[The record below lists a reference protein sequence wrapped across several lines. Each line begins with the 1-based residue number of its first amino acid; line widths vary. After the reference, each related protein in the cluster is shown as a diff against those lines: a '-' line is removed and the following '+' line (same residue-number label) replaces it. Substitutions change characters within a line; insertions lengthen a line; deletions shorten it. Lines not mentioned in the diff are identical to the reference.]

1 MGVPVSGVAWVTGG
15 AEGIGWAIAQRLAND
30 YSHVMITDIQAE
42 VAKER
47 AAQLGHGHL
56 GAGADVTNEAEL
68 RSVADLLVNS
78 FGRID
83 VLVNNAGIA
92 DQGGATLEQT
102 GEAFEHILQVNLI
115 GTFLASKVVGEF
127 MLANGEGAIVN
138 LSSIAA
144 LGGIPTRN
152 AYGAAKAGILSM
164 TRSMACEWGRQGVRV
179 NALAPGYV
187 QTSLVEKLSARGAVD
202 IKSLEARTPLG
213 RLAQPQEIAEAAAF
227 LASSRSSFMTGSVMV
242 VDGGWSALG
251 APESCL

>member
-1 MGVPVSGVAWVTGG
+1 MKGVAWVTGG
-15 AEGIGWAIAQRLAND
+15 AQGIGWAIAQRLAND
-30 YSHVMITDIQAE
+30 YSHVMITDLQAK

-47 AAQLGHGHL
+47 ASQLGHRHL

-68 RSVADLLVNS
+68 RAVAELLMTL

-83 VLVNNAGIA
+83 VLVNNAGVA
-92 DQGGATLEQT
+92 DQGGTTIEQS
-102 GEAFEHILQVNLI
+102 GEAFERILQVNLK
-115 GTFLASKVVGEF
+115 GTFLASKVVGES
-127 MLANGEGAIVN
+127 MLARRQGAVVN

-164 TRSMACEWGRQGVRV
+164 TRSMACEWGRSGVRV

-187 QTSLVEKLSARGAVD
+187 QTSLVEELSAQGAVD

-251 APESCL
+251 ASESCL